1 MLGTLQGIVIGILL
15 GYAVIVALRDEGLSS
30 FTLPVTTL
38 VLVVVIAF
46 VFGVIAAIRPAIRA
60 SKLDVLQAVASP

>member
-1 MLGTLQGIVIGILL
+1 VIGVLL

-30 FTLPVTTL
+30 FTLPVVTL
-38 VLVVVIAF
+38 VLVVAIAF
-46 VFGVIAAIRPAIRA
+46 VFGVVAAIRPAIRA